1 MSTSEYTTIFRR
13 YMWLTNNSKV
23 SFWWC
28 RWIRLVEIFLII
40 LWVSSLKLW
49 YISNVLFFFFS
60 SSSLPFLVFLCHII
74 FFFLANRLF
83 LLLSWFVN
91 HRYARRKIK
100 FASCRGSTCTTHLVV
115 QAIPTCIDSCIIF
128 EIIIF

>member
-1 MSTSEYTTIFRR
+1 MSTSEYTTIFKR

-28 RWIRLVEIFLII
+28 RWIHLVEIFLII
-40 LWVSSLKLW
+40 LWVSLLELW
-49 YISNVLFFFFS
+49 YISNVLFFIFLFLLSHLLSFYAIS
-60 SSSLPFLVFLCHII
+60 S
-74 FFFLANRLF
+74 FFLANRLF
-83 LLLSWFVN
+83 LLLSWSVN